1 MGGIVMRNI
10 PVLAVI
16 VVIYNILVFFFDGL
30 LNAILW
36 NVTLISVAK
45 WAFSVSDLLLS
56 LSVIFLFLEI
66 AKSTR
71 TSTATVVDH
80 TLSLLLFII
89 CLVEFI
95 VVPQVGNSVFLLITL
110 MCLLDVIAGFTIT
123 ISTARRDIGLGA

>member
-1 MGGIVMRNI
+1 MRNI

-16 VVIYNILVFFFDGL
+16 VVIYNILVFFFEGS

-36 NVTLISVAK
+36 NVTLISGAK

>member
-36 NVTLISVAK
+36 NVTLISGAK

>member
-10 PVLAVI
+10 PVLAII
-16 VVIYNILVFFFDGL
+16 VVIYNILVFFFEGA

-36 NVTLISVAK
+36 NVTLISGAK

-71 TSTATVVDH
+71 TSSATVVDH
-80 TLSLLLFII
+80 TLSLLLFTI

-110 MCLLDVIAGFTIT
+110 ICLLDVIAGFTIT

>member
-36 NVTLISVAK
+36 NVTLISGAK

-80 TLSLLLFII
+80 TLSLLLFVI

>member
-1 MGGIVMRNI
+1 MGGIAMKNI
-10 PVLAVI
+10 PVLAII
-16 VVIYNILVFFFDGL
+16 VAVYNILVFFFEGL

-36 NVTLISVAK
+36 NVTLLSGAK
-45 WAFSVSDLLLS
+45 WAFSVNDLLLC

-71 TSTATVVDH
+71 TSTASVVDH
-80 TLSLLLFII
+80 TLSLLLFVI
-89 CLVEFI
+89 CLIEFI

>member
-1 MGGIVMRNI
+1 MRNI
-10 PVLAVI
+10 PVLAII
-16 VVIYNILVFFFDGL
+16 VVIYNILVFFFEGA

-36 NVTLISVAK
+36 NVTLISGAK

-71 TSTATVVDH
+71 TSSATVVDH
-80 TLSLLLFII
+80 TLSLLLFTI

-110 MCLLDVIAGFTIT
+110 ICLLDVIAGFTIT

>member
-16 VVIYNILVFFFDGL
+16 VVIYNILVFFFEGS

-36 NVTLISVAK
+36 NVTLISGAK

-71 TSTATVVDH
+71 TSTASVVDH
-80 TLSLLLFII
+80 ALSLLLFII

>member
-16 VVIYNILVFFFDGL
+16 VVIYNILVFFFEGS

-36 NVTLISVAK
+36 NVTLISGAK

-56 LSVIFLFLEI
+56 ISVIFLFLEI

>member
-1 MGGIVMRNI
+1 MRNV

-16 VVIYNILVFFFDGL
+16 VVIYNILVFFFEGS
-30 LNAILW
+30 LNIILW
-36 NVTLISVAK
+36 NVTLISGAN
-45 WAFSVSDLLLS
+45 WACSVSDLLLS

-71 TSTATVVDH
+71 TSTATIVDH

-95 VVPQVGNSVFLLITL
+95 VVPQAGNSVFLLITL

-123 ISTARRDIGLGA
+123 ISTARRDIGLGAS